1 MRKLFSYSRKERRNA
16 MEKFSLQHKAQRVTR
31 FILVQF
37 CALAGWILVQ
47 LFFSLSPLGRTLSF
61 STIMVIEAIWWM
73 ALLLLMLRLFLHE
86 YNRFVQAALALED
99 ANARLRKRTN
109 SVLEYM
115 RAEHFPEASDAAQS
129 QDSFVQESPANYKNR
144 REPTL

>member
-1 MRKLFSYSRKERRNA
+1 MRKPSSYSRKETLNA
-16 MEKFSLQHKAQRVTR
+16 MEKISLQHKAQKVTR

-61 STIMVIEAIWWM
+61 SAIMVIESIWWM
-73 ALLLLMLRLFLHE
+73 ALLLIMLRLFLHE

-99 ANARLRKRTN
+99 ANTRLRKRTN

-115 RAEHFPEASDAAQS
+115 RAEHFPEESDTPQN
-129 QDSFVQESPANYKNR
+129 QNSFAQESSGSYKNR